1 MVVMRVGGG
10 GGLGEGG
17 GGGVLAGSMGW
28 GAWIGDPGA
37 DGCGVGLVFEGPG
50 VGYRG
55 TGVGRRDEGL
65 VRGAEVG
72 IGGSGMHLGFSGVW
86 SPTRS
91 FVLVGHDLVQ
101 LRPCLWCRPS
111 LGCLTR

>member
-1 MVVMRVGGG
+1 MVVMRVGEG

-50 VGYRG
+50 VGCRG
-55 TGVGRRDEGL
+55 TGVGIR
-65 VRGAEVG
+65 
-72 IGGSGMHLGFSGVW
+72 GSGTRLGFSGVPESHALLRTRW
-86 SPTRS
+86 TRS
-91 FVLVGHDLVQ
+91 STT
-101 LRPCLWCRPS
+101 PS
-111 LGCLTR
+111 LPVV

>member
-1 MVVMRVGGG
+1 MVVMRVGEG

-17 GGGVLAGSMGW
+17 GGGVPAGRMGW
-28 GAWIGDPGA
+28 GAWTGDPGA

-50 VGYRG
+50 VGCRG

-72 IGGSGMHLGFSGVW
+72 IRGSGTRLGFSGVPESHALLRTCW
-86 SPTRS
+86 TRS
-91 FVLVGHDLVQ
+91 STT
-101 LRPCLWCRPS
+101 PS
-111 LGCLTR
+111 LPVV